1 MSVFIAASFPFDTGA
16 DLDFRPASYVADWC
30 ATAAVVQNIVGEQRR
45 EVVHQRL
52 AAGTLR
58 PPLDRRLLAD
68 RLTPSVRAAL
78 VASDPLLF
86 VSGEGLPRYRGGE
99 MEIARL
105 VLATTPR
112 LVFSLRAQAMAPAA
126 DTPEPGGP
134 VMRYRLVGEADARL
148 PLASTQAAGT
158 LALGDLVRLIDSAD
172 TTSLIDAPRH
182 IPAPERLL
190 YWRWQTECDVRA
202 LPRFV
207 RVSSVVYPELGAFY
221 RERLR
226 WWVTRHLAG
235 PGDAVPFAPP
245 LAQALEAAWRWDARR
260 RE

>member
-1 MSVFIAASFPFDTGA
+1 
-16 DLDFRPASYVADWC
+16 
-30 ATAAVVQNIVGEQRR
+30 
-45 EVVHQRL
+45 
-52 AAGTLR
+52 
-58 PPLDRRLLAD
+58 
-68 RLTPSVRAAL
+68 
-78 VASDPLLF
+78 
-86 VSGEGLPRYRGGE
+86 
-99 MEIARL
+99 
-105 VLATTPR
+105 
-112 LVFSLRAQAMAPAA
+112 A

-148 PLASTQAAGT
+148 PLASTQGAGT